1 MTLHRRE
8 LLAAATATSAAALAG
23 CIGGCGLGFPP
34 GADQP
39 HDGEIAVDPVDS
51 VPGDGSVVEL
61 ADLPEAERSLLRMA
75 ISEGVVR
82 ACMDGD
88 GEKRADALRSFAGR
102 TGRETHL
109 GDGSDRYALWVRVT
123 DIVHATTADPPS
135 DDGNPCC

>member
-1 MTLHRRE
+1 MALHRRE
-8 LLAAATATSAAALAG
+8 LLAAATATGTAALAG
-23 CIGGCGLGFPP
+23 CIGSCGLGFPP
-34 GADQP
+34 GVDQP

-51 VPGDGSVVEL
+51 VPGNGSVVSIS
-61 ADLPEAERSLLRMA
+61 DLPDDERSLLRTA

-82 ACMDGD
+82 ACMDAD
-88 GEKRADALRSFAGR
+88 GGERADALRSFAGR
-102 TGRETHL
+102 TGRETYL